1 MKIITFEVYC
11 FCQLLIFEE
20 KGIISHQTKK
30 KETNYFLVGGFEK
43 KKNKDVIKLYKI
55 IYEKKKIE
63 FIQDVMIESRNF
75 KGFNMPISSI
85 IQTRTNGNILITCWD
100 GNVYLFS
107 CSYFDY
113 FLKHDEDIGEDIS
126 FHKFFKLK

>member
-1 MKIITFEVYC
+1 M
-11 FCQLLIFEE
+11 
-20 KGIISHQTKK
+20 
-30 KETNYFLVGGFEK
+30 
-43 KKNKDVIKLYKI
+43 IKLYKI

-63 FIQDVMIESRNF
+63 FIQDVMIENRNF

-107 CSYFDY
+107 CSYFDD
-113 FLKHDEDIGEDIS
+113 FLKHDKDIG
-126 FHKFFKLK
+126 